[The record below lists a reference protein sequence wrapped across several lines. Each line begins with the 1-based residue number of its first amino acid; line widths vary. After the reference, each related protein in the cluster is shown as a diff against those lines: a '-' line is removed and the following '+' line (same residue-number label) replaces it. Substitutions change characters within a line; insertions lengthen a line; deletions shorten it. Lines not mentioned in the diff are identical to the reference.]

1 MPGRSTG
8 CLPRVPESKIWEEGV
23 SGIRTPQ
30 VTELDE
36 ALADLIVGVNE
47 ADSQTQETAAQ
58 KRKAKDDKDT
68 EEIRKRAMKR
78 LGDRIKRSEN
88 KGKGKKRR
96 SSETNILDY
105 LKERNESLDEL
116 RKQEVKFKTQELKQE
131 E

>member
-1 MPGRSTG
+1 M
-8 CLPRVPESKIWEEGV
+8 

-78 LGDRIKRSEN
+78 LGDRMKRSEN

-116 RKQEVKFKTQELKQE
+116 RKQEVEFKTQALKQE